1 MTQPADDEP
10 GPGEGVDEL
19 GGDAAARAG
28 NQAAD
33 PDAAESAQ
41 PAGAA
46 GRSTAAA
53 ESAAAPA
60 PAADTAAHTAKPPT
74 HEPPAPNYEAGP
86 PPHLVRTLIRAVAA
100 DPTYL
105 AERLTTFAVD
115 WWGPLASRH
124 IEAIR
129 RKHPDGDADE
139 IRRAVV
145 TSTVRTCVVEGSLI
159 GGPLVVLMPV
169 AFCAALLVQIRMI
182 LEMAV
187 LGGRSATD
195 PIRAAEVLV
204 IQGAHP
210 DIPSA
215 QAALRA
221 SVAGRQADARKRP
234 GIKALWSM
242 TWRMARLLGLTSP
255 GPEVKPSRWVRLRGW
270 VILGATFVLGTVLP
284 LIWMPYL
291 GDAYRRSTMD
301 LARRATLAY
310 EGTDRGIRK
319 PGKRGFAA
327 PAMTGAVVKAVLAVV
342 ATVLGVVLLVAL
354 NVRVAGGRWPT
365 AVILLV
371 VAAVVTSLFWLRGRR
386 RRAD

>member
-10 GPGEGVDEL
+10 GPGEGDGP
-19 GGDAAARAG
+19 GGNGA
-28 NQAAD
+28 
-33 PDAAESAQ
+33 
-41 PAGAA
+41 AGAA
-46 GRSTAAA
+46 NK
-53 ESAAAPA
+53 
-60 PAADTAAHTAKPPT
+60 AADVADKAAQTAGNPAGDPT
-74 HEPPAPNYEAGP
+74 DAPNLEAGP

-129 RKHPDGDADE
+129 KKHPGGDPDE

-169 AFCAALLVQIRMI
+169 AFCAALLVQIRMT

-187 LGGRSATD
+187 LAGRSATD

-221 SVAGRQADARKRP
+221 SVAGRQADVRKRP

-327 PAMTGAVVKAVLAVV
+327 PAMTGAVVEAVLAVI
-342 ATVLGVVLLVAL
+342 ATVLLVVLLVAL
-354 NVRVAGGRWPT
+354 DVRVAGGRWPT
-365 AVILLV
+365 AVIVLV
-371 VAAVVTSLFWLRGRR
+371 VAAVVTSIFWLRGRR
-386 RRAD
+386 GKTD